1 MREKNE
7 GRGERGVLPLT
18 PTSPFWEKGNDM
30 EELLK
35 ESYVSAVPKHR
46 VCLDAGA
53 ASSCRFASK
62 ASRPPNVA
70 PTPPQNF
77 WIIFWPNLLQLLT
90 RTVEDAGPYKILTNK
105 SGYSEAMFRL
115 RETVEFV
122 LMAKRHHFGQAQNRQ
137 TRGIVR
143 YPNGPSR
150 TPVPTRYLQTKVAT
164 AKQPY

>member
-7 GRGERGVLPLT
+7 GRGERGALPLT
-18 PTSPFWEKGNDM
+18 PTSPFGKKGNDM

-77 WIIFWPNLLQLLT
+77 WKKFIAVFFTTL
-90 RTVEDAGPYKILTNK
+90 VETNK
-105 SGYSEAMFRL
+105 LQRS
-115 RETVEFV
+115 
-122 LMAKRHHFGQAQNRQ
+122 FGAP
-137 TRGIVR
+137 T
-143 YPNGPSR
+143 PNDS
-150 TPVPTRYLQTKVAT
+150 A
-164 AKQPY
+164 